1 MSLCIMRLVVF
12 LNLFSSSL
20 LESWVT
26 PCLVYD
32 ILLLLGKSTMVYISS
47 TWFLPSSFI
56 ELEDGELLHALI
68 SLSVVAV
75 TRCKVRI
82 VSVLQACEN
91 NL

>member
-12 LNLFSSSL
+12 LNLFSSPL

-26 PCLVYD
+26 PCVLVYD
-32 ILLLLGKSTMVYISS
+32 ILLLLRKSTMVYISS
-47 TWFLPSSFI
+47 TWFLASSLV

-68 SLSVVAV
+68 SLSVVAF

-82 VSVLQACEN
+82 VSVLQA
-91 NL
+91 